1 MPQSRSV
8 GYSRAPEACQK
19 SVYGS
24 RVGRRGYRLLKREL
38 KTVHVAMPITFFKDD
53 KTGKYSYEYGEMYP
67 KSLEIE
73 GATVKFVNDLE
84 LETARE

>member
-1 MPQSRSV
+1 
-8 GYSRAPEACQK
+8 
-19 SVYGS
+19 
-24 RVGRRGYRLLKREL
+24 L